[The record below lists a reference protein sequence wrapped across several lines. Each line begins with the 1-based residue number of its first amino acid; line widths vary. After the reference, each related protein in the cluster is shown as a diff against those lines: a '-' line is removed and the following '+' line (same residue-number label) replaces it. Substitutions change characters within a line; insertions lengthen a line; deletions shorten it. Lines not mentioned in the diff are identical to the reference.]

1 VDSILL
7 TSFLMGLALSMDA
20 LAVSI
25 SASICT
31 DSIPRAV
38 SLRAAAFFGFF
49 QFAMPLTG
57 WLLGSTFRQLIQG
70 YDHWIAFGLL
80 AFVGGK
86 MLWEGIRV
94 RIPAYCPDPD
104 EIKDH
109 GIMKIHSLLLLALA
123 TSIDALAVGL
133 SLCMIGSPILW
144 PSVIIGVTTFVVCLL
159 GIQFGKNLKRL
170 FGDWADIVGGI
181 VLIGIGTKI
190 LIEHLIAH
198 I

>member
-1 VDSILL
+1 MDSILL

-144 PSVIIGVTTFVVCLL
+144 PSVIIGVTTYVVCLL

>member
-1 VDSILL
+1 
-7 TSFLMGLALSMDA
+7 
-20 LAVSI
+20 
-25 SASICT
+25 
-31 DSIPRAV
+31 
-38 SLRAAAFFGFF
+38 
-49 QFAMPLTG
+49 
-57 WLLGSTFRQLIQG
+57 
-70 YDHWIAFGLL
+70 
-80 AFVGGK
+80 
-86 MLWEGIRV
+86 
-94 RIPAYCPDPD
+94 YCPDPD

-144 PSVIIGVTTFVVCLL
+144 PSVIIGVTTYVVCLL

>member
-1 VDSILL
+1 ML

>member
-1 VDSILL
+1 MYFFEMLL
-7 TSFLMGLALSMDA
+7 SAVSLSMDA

>member
-1 VDSILL
+1 MLF

-25 SASICT
+25 SASICS

-38 SLRAAAFFGFF
+38 GLRAALFFGLF
-49 QFAMPLTG
+49 QFAMPLAG
-57 WLLGSTFRQLIQG
+57 WLLGSAFRQYIQA

-86 MLWEGIRV
+86 MLWEGIRL
-94 RIPAYCPDPD
+94 RIPAFCPDPD
-104 EIKDH
+104 DVKDH
-109 GIMKIHSLLLLALA
+109 GIMKIHSLAILALA

-133 SLCMIGSPILW
+133 SLSVIGSPILW
-144 PSVIIGVTTFVVCLL
+144 PSVIIGLTTFAVCLM

-181 VLIGIGTKI
+181 VIIGIGTKI
-190 LIEHLIAH
+190 LIEHLVKNI
-198 I
+198 

>member
-1 VDSILL
+1 MDSILL

>member
-1 VDSILL
+1 MDSILF
-7 TSFLMGLALSMDA
+7 TSFLLGLALSMDA

-31 DSIPRAV
+31 DFIPRSV
-38 SLRAAAFFGFF
+38 GLRAASFFGIF
-49 QFAMPLTG
+49 QFAMPLAG
-57 WLLGSTFRQLIQG
+57 WLLGSTFRQFIQA

-86 MLWEGIRV
+86 MLWEGIRL
-94 RIPAYCPDPD
+94 RIPAFCPDPD
-104 EIKDH
+104 DVKDH
-109 GIMKIHSLLLLALA
+109 GIMKIQSLAVLALA

-133 SLCMIGSPILW
+133 SLSVLGSPILW
-144 PSVIIGVTTFVVCLL
+144 PSVIIGLTTFIICLL

-170 FGDWADIVGGI
+170 FGDWADIVGGV
-181 VLIGIGTKI
+181 VLIGIGIKI
-190 LIEHLIAH
+190 LTEHLINK

>member
-1 VDSILL
+1 MDSILL

-31 DSIPRAV
+31 DSIPRSV
-38 SLRAAAFFGFF
+38 SLRAASFFGFF
-49 QFAMPLTG
+49 QFAMPLAG

-86 MLWEGIRV
+86 MLWEGIRA

-104 EIKDH
+104 EVKDH
-109 GIMKIHSLLLLALA
+109 GIMKVHSLTLLALA

-133 SLCMIGSPILW
+133 SLCLIGSPILW
-144 PSVIIGVTTFVVCLL
+144 PSVIIGITTFVVCLL

-170 FGDWADIVGGI
+170 FGDWADIIGGA
-181 VLIGIGTKI
+181 VLVGIGAKI
-190 LIEHLIAH
+190 LIEHLVARI
-198 I
+198 

>member
-1 VDSILL
+1 
-7 TSFLMGLALSMDA
+7 MGLALSMDA

>member
-1 VDSILL
+1 MLF

-25 SASICT
+25 SASICS

-38 SLRAAAFFGFF
+38 GLRAALFFGLF
-49 QFAMPLTG
+49 QFAMPLAG
-57 WLLGSTFRQLIQG
+57 WLLGSAFRQYIQA

-86 MLWEGIRV
+86 MLWEGIRL
-94 RIPAYCPDPD
+94 RIPAFCPDPD
-104 EIKDH
+104 DVKDH
-109 GIMKIHSLLLLALA
+109 GIMKIHSLAILALA

-133 SLCMIGSPILW
+133 SLSVIGSPILW
-144 PSVIIGVTTFVVCLL
+144 PSVIIGLTTFAVCLM

-190 LIEHLIAH
+190 LIEHLVKNI
-198 I
+198 

>member
-1 VDSILL
+1 MDSILL

-94 RIPAYCPDPD
+94 RI
-104 EIKDH
+104 
-109 GIMKIHSLLLLALA
+109 
-123 TSIDALAVGL
+123 
-133 SLCMIGSPILW
+133 
-144 PSVIIGVTTFVVCLL
+144 
-159 GIQFGKNLKRL
+159 
-170 FGDWADIVGGI
+170 
-181 VLIGIGTKI
+181 
-190 LIEHLIAH
+190 
-198 I
+198 

>member
-1 VDSILL
+1 MDSILL

-144 PSVIIGVTTFVVCLL
+144 PSGIIGVTTFVVCLL

>member
-1 VDSILL
+1 
-7 TSFLMGLALSMDA
+7 
-20 LAVSI
+20 
-25 SASICT
+25 
-31 DSIPRAV
+31 
-38 SLRAAAFFGFF
+38 
-49 QFAMPLTG
+49 MPLTG

-159 GIQFGKNLKRL
+159 GIQFGK
-170 FGDWADIVGGI
+170 
-181 VLIGIGTKI
+181 T
-190 LIEHLIAH
+190 
-198 I
+198 

>member
-1 VDSILL
+1 ML
-7 TSFLMGLALSMDA
+7 TSFLLGLALSMDA

-31 DSIPRAV
+31 DFIPRPLA
-38 SLRAAAFFGFF
+38 LRAAFFFGIF
-49 QFAMPLTG
+49 QFAMPLAG
-57 WLLGSTFRQLIQG
+57 WLLGSTFRQFIQG

-86 MLWEGIRV
+86 MLWEGIRA

-104 EIKDH
+104 DVKDH
-109 GIMKIHSLLLLALA
+109 GIMKIHSLVILALA

-133 SLCMIGSPILW
+133 SLSVLGSPILW
-144 PSVIIGVTTFVVCLL
+144 PSVIIGLTTFVVCLL
-159 GIQFGKNLKRL
+159 GIHFGKNLKRL

-181 VLIGIGTKI
+181 VLVGIGVKI
-190 LIEHLIAH
+190 LIEHLVNH